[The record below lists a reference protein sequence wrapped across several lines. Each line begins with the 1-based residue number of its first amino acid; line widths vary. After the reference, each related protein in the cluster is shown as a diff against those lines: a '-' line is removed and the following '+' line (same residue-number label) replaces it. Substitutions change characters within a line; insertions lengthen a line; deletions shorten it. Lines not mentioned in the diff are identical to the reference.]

1 MLFGVFTYC
10 ILSLLT
16 PCHEANLPLECRMS
30 EDGRL
35 DLVGYET
42 FNDVLDYPVSAHPIQ
57 DGDELVFH
65 SYTVDQKLIED
76 HGTMKLGRYNSQ
88 KDQVETYFV
97 PTPSKSYVS
106 FAHSIISTD
115 NYIIVWDCSVHFK
128 TDALFTGGS
137 FFKSNRYFTLKFGVV
152 PKNKDNVQIDDVLW
166 IDSREVSATATT
178 CLLFTTRLS
187 ILGSICAAR
196 LAPLST
202 LYMPGKST
210 STSTMTTAGLY
221 RPT

>member
-1 MLFGVFTYC
+1 
-10 ILSLLT
+10 
-16 PCHEANLPLECRMS
+16 MS

-57 DGDELVFH
+57 DGDELLFH

-137 FFKSNRYFTLKFGVV
+137 FFKSNRSFTLKFGVV
-152 PKNKDNVQIDDVLW
+152 PKNKDNVQTDDVLW
-166 IDSREVSATATT
+166 IDSCEVRLQQQQELVFIDAALNFLSPFVLPGWRHCPPST
-178 CLLFTTRLS
+178 CLGR
-187 ILGSICAAR
+187 AR
-196 LAPLST
+196 Q
-202 LYMPGKST
+202 
-210 STSTMTTAGLY
+210 
-221 RPT
+221 

>member
-1 MLFGVFTYC
+1 MLCTKVRKRPVWVSHIGA
-10 ILSLLT
+10 SLT
-16 PCHEANLPLECRMS
+16 FHCSPCREANLPLECRMS

-57 DGDELVFH
+57 DGDELLFH

-137 FFKSNRYFTLKFGVV
+137 FFKSNRSFTLKFGVV
-152 PKNKDNVQIDDVLW
+152 PKNKDNVQTDDVLW
-166 IDSREVSATATT
+166 IDSCEVRLQQQQELVFIDAALNFLSPFVLPGWRHCPPST
-178 CLLFTTRLS
+178 CLGR
-187 ILGSICAAR
+187 AR
-196 LAPLST
+196 Q
-202 LYMPGKST
+202 
-210 STSTMTTAGLY
+210 
-221 RPT
+221 

>member
-1 MLFGVFTYC
+1 
-10 ILSLLT
+10 
-16 PCHEANLPLECRMS
+16 MS

-57 DGDELVFH
+57 DGDDLLFH
-65 SYTVDQKLIED
+65 SYTVDKKLIED

-88 KDQVETYFV
+88 AGAVETYFV

-115 NYIIVWDCSVHFK
+115 NYIIIWDCSVHFK

-137 FFKSNRYFTLKFGVV
+137 FFKSNRSFTLKFGVV

-166 IDSREVSATATT
+166 VDSCEVSAMATANLT
-178 CLLFTTRLS
+178 FTFNPSTP
-187 ILGSICAAR
+187 ICAAR
-196 LAPLST
+196 LAPLFT
-202 LYMPGKST
+202 LYMLGKRP
-210 STSTMTTAGLY
+210 STSTMMKASLY